1 MRAAPC
7 QTMAGR
13 RAKQPQGKDMSGI
26 NTSMQLGASAMNTHS
41 WGMAVAAHNVA
52 NVSTA
57 GFEPQRPV
65 YATGPAGQGVRL
77 DAVLQG
83 NSPFGT
89 TATGGTSGTPYN
101 AAQAVYDV
109 TAGLPLEATKPSGTS
124 LAREMVSMISTQH
137 AYKANATTVHTS
149 DAMLGTLL
157 DIKA

>member
-1 MRAAPC
+1 M
-7 QTMAGR
+7 
-13 RAKQPQGKDMSGI
+13 MSSI
-26 NTSMQLGASAMNTHS
+26 STSMQLGASAMNTHS
-41 WGMAVAAHNVA
+41 WGMAVASHNVA

-57 GFEPQRPV
+57 GFEPQRAV

-83 NSPFGT
+83 GVPSGP
-89 TATGGTSGTPYN
+89 GGTSFN

-109 TAGLPLEATKPSGTS
+109 TSGLPLEAASPSGTDLS
-124 LAREMVSMISTQH
+124 REMVTMITTQH
-137 AYKANATTVHTS
+137 AYKANAAVVHTG